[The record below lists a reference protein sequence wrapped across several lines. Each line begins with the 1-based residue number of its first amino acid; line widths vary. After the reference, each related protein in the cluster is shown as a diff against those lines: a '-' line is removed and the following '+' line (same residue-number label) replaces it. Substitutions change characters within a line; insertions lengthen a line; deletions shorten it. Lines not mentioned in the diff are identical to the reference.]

1 MESQYLTHYFNNHSL
16 NYSLLAIYKSHYK
29 RGCPH
34 RQPLL
39 LPTKPPISTLSA
51 SEPLMTPKL
60 FHLFYIRLLSSSP
73 FFSIDMTIESLHP
86 STISPH
92 PSTSPLP
99 FTSFLKIW
107 KWQSAEPEER
117 LSTPHTFPRHISHQ
131 QPQLSILNR
140 KIFLYNFNPL
150 FDSEQTLIMYNIF
163 ICVNFTP
170 YEYFITKLARW
181 MKIIS

>member
-1 MESQYLTHYFNNHSL
+1 MLYKLNH
-16 NYSLLAIYKSHYK
+16 K

-39 LPTKPPISTLSA
+39 LPTKPPIFTISA
-51 SEPLMTPKL
+51 SEPLMTLQL
-60 FHLFYIRLLSSSP
+60 FYLFYIRLLSSSP

-163 ICVNFTP
+163 ICVHFTP
-170 YEYFITKLARW
+170 YKYFITKLARW